1 MIQLI
6 RYIETIVV
14 KLLQINCYLVTTNN
28 NEGII
33 IDPEIINKINKHTKG
48 IDIKGIYYTHS
59 HPDYEDKKDLE
70 LKHNI
75 KSNDFNNNIFDTE
88 VIDTPHMF
96 DSKVFYFKKE
106 KVMFTGDFIFKG
118 TIGRTD
124 LYGGNFKQMKESLKN
139 IITYPDDIKIYPG
152 HGPSST
158 LGEEKE
164 IYKSFIN

>member
-1 MIQLI
+1 MK
-6 RYIETIVV
+6 IETIVV
-14 KLLQINCYLVTTNN
+14 GLLQTNCYLVINKN

-33 IDPEIINKINKHTKG
+33 IDPGDQINKINKYTKG

-59 HPDYEDKKDLE
+59 HPDHVGALKDLE

-75 KSNDFNNNIFDTE
+75 KSNDFNNNIFDME
-88 VIDTPHMF
+88 VIDTPGHMF